1 MIFIYNH
8 QKLQIIKPFLLLS
21 KINEECLLRDL
32 VRRHCRKTNNSLHFV
47 QKYLIYLWC
56 LENLITVL

>member
-21 KINEECLLRDL
+21 KMNEECLLRDL
-32 VRRHCRKTNNSLHFV
+32 VTCLLRDLTFRSEIP
-47 QKYLIYLWC
+47 YLFM
-56 LENLITVL
+56 VS

>member
-32 VRRHCRKTNNSLHFV
+32 VRGHCGKTNNSLHFV
-47 QKYLIYLWC
+47 QKYLIYL
-56 LENLITVL
+56 